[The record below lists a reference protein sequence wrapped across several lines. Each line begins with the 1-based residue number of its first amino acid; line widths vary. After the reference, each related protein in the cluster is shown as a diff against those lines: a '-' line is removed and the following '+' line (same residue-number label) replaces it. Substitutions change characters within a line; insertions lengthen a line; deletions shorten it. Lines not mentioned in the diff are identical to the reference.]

1 MKGKYKK
8 YSYMMVKLKDKGVTW
23 TEVAERIN
31 STPWSVSRKL
41 NGIADFRISELD
53 TIITDILKETDKEEI
68 CKLLNLDQKKLA

>member
-8 YSYMMVKLKDKGVTW
+8 YSYLMVKLKDEGVTW
-23 TEVAERIN
+23 AEVAEKIN

-53 TIITDILKETDKEEI
+53 TIISEILEETDKEEI